1 MLFSTR
7 KECWLQQDPVST
19 RLNSR
24 PCCHIEYICKCLVE
38 MSLLQFGFVRK
49 KRNQGDD
56 NDEGTSEKGGS
67 SKEQRLDESVVPEVL
82 NLSTSSSYESRRVR
96 KFQAACLR
104 DFPWLVHESNKNQ
117 MHCKFCVE
125 FPALADK
132 SSPLF
137 NGTSGFRRTT
147 LQAHSRSK
155 KHHTCSEAYRTR
167 ENPDAAPMGRALR
180 NMNSQTQEKLRKLT
194 LFY

>member
-67 SKEQRLDESVVPEVL
+67 SKEQRLDESVVPEVP

-96 KFQAACLR
+96 KFQATWLR

-147 LQAHSRSK
+147 LQAHSRSYIVYIIFLGYNFMLP
-155 KHHTCSEAYRTR
+155 S
-167 ENPDAAPMGRALR
+167 
-180 NMNSQTQEKLRKLT
+180 
-194 LFY
+194 